1 MGGLTVT
8 ILCSSIY
15 AEASIDIVADIKSER
30 VVLLGGNGFVGSA
43 ICKAAISNRIEVLS
57 SGHPNFQDSWLDQVT
72 WVTGDVFYLNWNE
85 VLLGATVIVSTIGGF
100 GNGEQTSLIVCAW
113 VLKFVLLTVHDYNLS
128 PVVLSSGYFTEK
140 RVVLRSGFIYRK
152 RKVNGFEVP
161 LDLVGEPLDK
171 IGLDDVNCV

>member
-43 ICKAAISNRIEVLS
+43 ICKAAISNRIE

-85 VLLGATVIVSTIGGF
+85 VLLGAT
-100 GNGEQTSLIVCAW
+100 TSLIVCAW

>member
-8 ILCSSIY
+8 ILCSILSCVKCSY

-43 ICKAAISNRIEVLS
+43 ICKAAISNRIE

-85 VLLGATVIVSTIGGF
+85 VLLGATVIVSTIG
-100 GNGEQTSLIVCAW
+100 
-113 VLKFVLLTVHDYNLS
+113 
-128 PVVLSSGYFTEK
+128 
-140 RVVLRSGFIYRK
+140 VVLRSGFIYRK

>member
-1 MGGLTVT
+1 MLFKSCLVLSAVMLKLRL
-8 ILCSSIY
+8 ILW
-15 AEASIDIVADIKSER
+15 R
-30 VVLLGGNGFVGSA
+30 
-43 ICKAAISNRIEVLS
+43 ISNLKGLYFLEEMKESINTS

-85 VLLGATVIVSTIGGF
+85 VLLGATVIVSTIGGR
-100 GNGEQTSLIVCAW
+100 TSIQI
-113 VLKFVLLTVHDYNLS
+113 HN
-128 PVVLSSGYFTEK
+128 SG
-140 RVVLRSGFIYRK
+140 VVLRSGFIYRK

>member
-1 MGGLTVT
+1 MLFKSCLVLSAVMLKLRL
-8 ILCSSIY
+8 ILW
-15 AEASIDIVADIKSER
+15 R
-30 VVLLGGNGFVGSA
+30 
-43 ICKAAISNRIEVLS
+43 ISNLKGLYFLEEM

-85 VLLGATVIVSTIGGF
+85 VLLGATVIVSTIGGR
-100 GNGEQTSLIVCAW
+100 TSIQI
-113 VLKFVLLTVHDYNLS
+113 HN
-128 PVVLSSGYFTEK
+128 SG
-140 RVVLRSGFIYRK
+140 VVLRSGFIYRK

>member
-1 MGGLTVT
+1 LSCVK
-8 ILCSSIY
+8 CSY

-43 ICKAAISNRIEVLS
+43 ICKAAISNGIE

-100 GNGEQTSLIVCAW
+100 GNGEQM
-113 VLKFVLLTVHDYNLS
+113 
-128 PVVLSSGYFTEK
+128 K
-140 RVVLRSGFIYRK
+140 RINGE
-152 RKVNGFEVP
+152 VNV
-161 LDLVGEPLDK
+161 
-171 IGLDDVNCV
+171 ISVNAAKDFG